1 MIKFKPENLNDTF
14 KRFPRT
20 LMDAFPHAPQWIEPM
35 PLHEIVLYGL
45 GLFVVA
51 FLAIL
56 LILGG

>member
-1 MIKFKPENLNDTF
+1 MIKFKHHDDTF

-20 LMDAFPHAPQWIEPM
+20 LMEAFPEAPQWIEPM
-35 PLHEIVLYGL
+35 PLHERVLYGL

>member
-1 MIKFKPENLNDTF
+1 MIKFKHHDDTF

-20 LMDAFPHAPQWIEPM
+20 LMEAFPEAPKWVEPM
-35 PLHEIVLYGL
+35 PLHEVVLYGL
-45 GLFVVA
+45 AAFVAA

>member
-1 MIKFKPENLNDTF
+1 MIKFKHHDDVFRT
-14 KRFPRT
+14 FPRT
-20 LMDAFPHAPQWIEPM
+20 LMDAFPEAPQWIEPT

>member
-1 MIKFKPENLNDTF
+1 MIKFKHHDDTF

-20 LMDAFPHAPQWIEPM
+20 LMDAFPEAPQWVEPT

>member
-1 MIKFKPENLNDTF
+1 MIKFKHHDDTF

-20 LMDAFPHAPQWIEPM
+20 LMEAFPEAPEWVEPM
-35 PLHEIVLYGL
+35 PLHEVVLYGL
-45 GLFVVA
+45 AAFVVA

>member
-20 LMDAFPHAPQWIEPM
+20 LMDAFPEAPQWIEPM
-35 PLHEIVLYGL
+35 PLHEVVLYGL
-45 GLFVVA
+45 AAFVVA

>member
-1 MIKFKPENLNDTF
+1 MIKFKHEDDTF

-20 LMDAFPHAPQWIEPM
+20 LMEAFPKEPQWIEPM
-35 PLHEIVLYGL
+35 PLHEVVLYGL
-45 GLFVVA
+45 AAFVVA

>member
-1 MIKFKPENLNDTF
+1 MIKFKHHDDAF

-20 LMDAFPHAPQWIEPM
+20 LMDAFPEAPQWVEPM
-35 PLHEIVLYGL
+35 PLHEVVLYGL
-45 GLFVVA
+45 AAFVVA